1 MIFIMHTKRILVC
14 AVLLFI
20 LYLVIRW
27 LDGKPLLEGYGGH
40 GFGGGG
46 HGFGRGGFGGHG
58 FGRGGFG
65 GHGFGRGGFGRGG
78 YYGGNGYYGMN
89 PVYVYSD
96 DYYPYI
102 IKY

>member
-40 GFGGGG
+40 GFGG
-46 HGFGRGGFGGHG
+46 HGFGRGGFYGGFGGHG
-58 FGRGGFG
+58 FGRG
-65 GHGFGRGGFGRGG
+65 RGGYYGGLGRG